1 MSNIRIGLLEALQSA
16 RGSAGGPRRA
26 HIARRALVIAQLGV
40 AVPLLAGAG
49 LLLKSIARQTAIDPG
64 YRTEGVVGAQ
74 VNLPGARYAREDA
87 RTFST
92 RLTGVLRANE
102 AFTDIAIASD
112 IPIESGYRARNVD
125 VIDAGRPPREYRVY
139 THNVSPGYFELLDM
153 RVVDGR
159 VFDERDNAG
168 STEVVVLSEK
178 AARRF
183 WPGER
188 AVGRVVEGA
197 EVIGVVQD
205 AAFRTLLPDP
215 VGNPDDPDVFLSF
228 LQLPSLQVS
237 ILMRGSGSPDE
248 LVRHLEEAVHSIDP
262 ALPVQ
267 AMVSLSD
274 VLEAQTAAS
283 RALARELV
291 AFALA
296 ALLLAAAGLYGIMM
310 YAVSQRAGEI
320 GVRMALGAGRG
331 RVIGQVLG
339 QGLRLVAVG
348 TVAGAVVALAGGRVL
363 QSQLYG
369 VESTDPVTF
378 LGVSALLFM
387 VGGVACAI
395 PARRATRFDPVRV
408 LKES

>member
-1 MSNIRIGLLEALQSA
+1 
-16 RGSAGGPRRA
+16 
-26 HIARRALVIAQLGV
+26 
-40 AVPLLAGAG
+40 
-49 LLLKSIARQTAIDPG
+49 
-64 YRTEGVVGAQ
+64 
-74 VNLPGARYAREDA
+74 
-87 RTFST
+87 
-92 RLTGVLRANE
+92 
-102 AFTDIAIASD
+102 
-112 IPIESGYRARNVD
+112 
-125 VIDAGRPPREYRVY
+125 
-139 THNVSPGYFELLDM
+139 
-153 RVVDGR
+153 
-159 VFDERDNAG
+159 
-168 STEVVVLSEK
+168 VLSEK

>member
-1 MSNIRIGLLEALQSA
+1 
-16 RGSAGGPRRA
+16 
-26 HIARRALVIAQLGV
+26 
-40 AVPLLAGAG
+40 
-49 LLLKSIARQTAIDPG
+49 
-64 YRTEGVVGAQ
+64 
-74 VNLPGARYAREDA
+74 
-87 RTFST
+87 
-92 RLTGVLRANE
+92 
-102 AFTDIAIASD
+102 
-112 IPIESGYRARNVD
+112 
-125 VIDAGRPPREYRVY
+125 
-139 THNVSPGYFELLDM
+139 
-153 RVVDGR
+153 
-159 VFDERDNAG
+159 
-168 STEVVVLSEK
+168 
-178 AARRF
+178 
-183 WPGER
+183 
-188 AVGRVVEGA
+188 
-197 EVIGVVQD
+197 
-205 AAFRTLLPDP
+205 
-215 VGNPDDPDVFLSF
+215 
-228 LQLPSLQVS
+228 
-237 ILMRGSGSPDE
+237 
-248 LVRHLEEAVHSIDP
+248 
-262 ALPVQ
+262 
-267 AMVSLSD
+267 MVSLSD

-378 LGVSALLFM
+378 LGVSALLFR